1 MPQNKRKNMNVK
13 FVIKDLKILEHLVGI
28 VVTII
33 GVKTL
38 FSIRKSQSEKKDL
51 LREKHFN

>member
-13 FVIKDLKILEHLVGI
+13 FAIKDLKILEHLVGI
-28 VVTII
+28 VVTTI

-38 FSIRKSQSEKKDL
+38 FSIRKSQSGKKDL